1 MTFNIKQLNLAYLHQ
16 LVLEFTP
23 EEQAQAFP
31 SAQDYSH
38 DAARYRAY
46 LNRLCLNTILP
57 VLEEE
62 ANQNQRPQLFP
73 SSQALPS
80 IWELV
85 NGTAVNLGNTRLV
98 IIPSEAIDTEEFCV
112 PQEWVDIPEWAADYY
127 LAVQVNLE
135 DGWLRVWG
143 FTTHRKLKTEGRYDG
158 CDRTYSL
165 DSEDLFENLNTLWVS
180 LKLCQ
185 EEKAVIEPLPKL
197 SANQIERFLS
207 ELGKPSSYSPRLKIP
222 FAQWGAFLVSDNL
235 REQLYYRRIGKES
248 TMHKLVNL
256 SEHIFHQLWL
266 SMDELVQALNLNL
279 AVAGSGTRSGD
290 AENRTPEISRGRII
304 DLGIQLAGHPV
315 ALIVHFTNESENK
328 RNILLQLHPG
338 GSYPY
343 LPPDV
348 ELIVLDDTGGVFL
361 EARSRKADNWIQ
373 LEFRGEAGER
383 FSVKV
388 ALGDAN
394 IIENF
399 AI

>member
-1 MTFNIKQLNLAYLHQ
+1 MTFNITQLNLAYPHQ

-23 EEQAQAFP
+23 EEQAQALP

-46 LNRLCLNTILP
+46 LNRLCLNTLLP
-57 VLEEE
+57 VLQEE
-62 ANQNQRPQLFP
+62 ANVNQSPELFP
-73 SSQALPS
+73 SQQALPS

-85 NGTAVNLGNTRLV
+85 NGTAVNLGNTCLV

-112 PQEWVDIPEWAADYY
+112 PQEWADIPEWAADYY

-143 FTTHRKLKTEGRYDG
+143 FTTHRKLKSEGRYDG
-158 CDRTYSL
+158 SDRTYSL
-165 DSEDLFENLNTLWVS
+165 DSDNLFENLNTLWVS
-180 LKLCQ
+180 LKLCR
-185 EEKAVIEPLPKL
+185 EEKAVIEPLQEL
-197 SANQIERFLS
+197 SANQKERFLS
-207 ELGKPSSYSPRLKIP
+207 ELSKPSSYSPRLKIL
-222 FAQWGAFLVSDNL
+222 FDQWGAFLASDNL
-235 REQLYYRRIGKES
+235 REQLYYQRIGKES
-248 TMHKLVNL
+248 VMHKLVNL

-266 SMDELVQALNLNL
+266 SLDELVQALNLNFAL
-279 AVAGSGTRSGD
+279 VRSRSGD
-290 AENRTPEISRGRII
+290 AENRPPEISRGRII

-338 GSYPY
+338 ASYPY

-373 LEFRGEAGER
+373 LEFRGEPGEK

-388 ALGDAN
+388 ALGDAS
-394 IIENF
+394 IVENF
-399 AI
+399 VI

>member
-1 MTFNIKQLNLAYLHQ
+1 MTFTLEQLNQAYPDQ

-23 EEQAQAFP
+23 EEQAQALP
-31 SAQDYSH
+31 SAEDYSY
-38 DAARYRAY
+38 DAAYYRAY
-46 LNRLCLNTILP
+46 INRLCLNSLLP
-57 VLEEE
+57 VLQDE
-62 ANQNQRPQLFP
+62 AEQNQSPQVFP
-73 SSQALPS
+73 SAEFLPS
-80 IWELV
+80 IWEFI
-85 NGTAVNLGNTRLV
+85 NGMAINIGKSRLV
-98 IIPSEAIDTEEFCV
+98 IIPSEAMDTEEICV
-112 PQEWVDIPEWAADYY
+112 PQEWVDIPEWAGDYY

-135 DGWLRVWG
+135 DQWLRVWG
-143 FTTHRKLKTEGRYDG
+143 FTTHRKLKSEGRYDPS
-158 CDRTYSL
+158 DRTYSL

-197 SANQIERFLS
+197 STNQIERFLS
-207 ELGKPSSYSPRLKIP
+207 ELSKPSSYSPRLKIP
-222 FAQWGAFLVSDNL
+222 FVQWGAFLASDNL

-266 SMDELVQALNLNL
+266 SLDELVQVLNLNL
-279 AVAGSGTRSGD
+279 AVARSRSGD

-315 ALIVHFTNESENK
+315 ALILRFTNESDNK

-338 GSYPY
+338 RGYPY

-373 LEFRGEAGER
+373 LEFRGEPGEK

-388 ALGDAN
+388 ALGDAS

-399 AI
+399 II